1 MSSTEREHR
10 KVVLSEGFPIHTDCI
25 PVRSI
30 EVVTFLNNEGA
41 EEIGVRWQG
50 SNNLVAELGMLEY
63 AKLIIAEDRLDED

>member
-1 MSSTEREHR
+1 MSDTED
-10 KVVLSEGFPIHTDCI
+10 KVVLSPGFPIDPDCI

-30 EVVTFLNNEGA
+30 EVVTFLNPDGK

-63 AKLIIAEDRLDED
+63 AKLIITDERLD